1 MIEVLD
7 SGFHITIQDSGR
19 YGFSKYGVPSSGY
32 MDSISACNANKLVG
46 NSNDEAVFEI
56 TMMGG
61 RFAFHSDTS
70 IAISGAIFEI
80 TLNNK
85 SIVNNNKIDVK
96 KGDILNFGKA
106 LKGFRVYLAISGGF
120 SVNSC
125 LLYTSPSPRDG
136 LLSRMPSSA

>member
-32 MDSISACNANKLVG
+32 MDSISACNANTLVG

-61 RFAFHSDTS
+61 RFTFHSDTS

-96 KGDILNFGKA
+96 KGI
-106 LKGFRVYLAISGGF
+106 I
-120 SVNSC
+120 
-125 LLYTSPSPRDG
+125 
-136 LLSRMPSSA
+136 

>member
-7 SGFHITIQDSGR
+7 SGFYITIQDSGR

-32 MDSISACNANKLVG
+32 MDSISACNANRLVG

-85 SIVNNNKIDVK
+85 SIVNNNKI
-96 KGDILNFGKA
+96 
-106 LKGFRVYLAISGGF
+106 
-120 SVNSC
+120 C
-125 LLYTSPSPRDG
+125 LLYTSD
-136 LLSRMPSSA
+136 AADE

>member
-61 RFAFHSDTS
+61 RFTFHSDTS

-85 SIVNNNKIDVK
+85 SIANNKKIDVK

-120 SVNSC
+120 SEN
-125 LLYTSPSPRDG
+125 TK
-136 LLSRMPSSA
+136 